1 MKSSLLHVLLLT
13 IILCCCRQGGNQ
25 SKTRLATV
33 KQEVNQFLADIS
45 DSCRVDG
52 FLGWIPFLDSSDGFS
67 WKFIDS
73 TATYDSVVV
82 RLRRT
87 DPAELMKVS
96 WDSVRVESSAE
107 GTATLLTI
115 CTMSLFGAV
124 EERSPMLLNLR
135 AKLRKVEGAWKFHNC
150 EFNERSWT
158 QAGPS
163 VAVADTSR
171 LLAQEI
177 DSLVKATLG
186 HNYSSGGILD
196 VDDRIA
202 NSSYRLYQ
210 EMGLLFEDPHHQLE
224 HSYVVAVHICD
235 SEGDWVPDSGSVA
248 IIRENKLIWHSKFLV
263 RNMEHGLLG
272 GFGDVNGDGTTDILI
287 TTPLDMRGYSEELWI
302 ISPDSSGG
310 RLLSAVDKEGES
322 TIIGASGTFGF
333 TRPKPDG
340 AMVIKADDLEHPNH
354 LFVYTWNGSVFARAN
369 SLRSGVKK

>member
-1 MKSSLLHVLLLT
+1 MKSSLLYALFPA
-13 IILCCCRQGGNQ
+13 IILCCCKQSGNQ
-25 SKTRLATV
+25 PKTGLASV
-33 KQEVNQFLADIS
+33 NQEVIEFLADIS
-45 DSCRVDG
+45 DSCRAEG
-52 FLGWIPFLDSSDGFS
+52 FLGWIPFLDNSDGFS
-67 WKFIDS
+67 WKFMDS
-73 TATYDSVVV
+73 AVTYDSVVG
-82 RLRRT
+82 RFRRT
-87 DPAELMKVS
+87 DPVKPIKVS
-96 WDSVRVESSAE
+96 WDSVRVEPSAE

-115 CTMSLFGAV
+115 CSMSLFGAV
-124 EERSPMLLNLR
+124 EERSPMVLNLR

-150 EFNERSWT
+150 EFNERKWT

-171 LLAQEI
+171 SLAQEI

-210 EMGLLFEDPHHQLE
+210 EMGLLFEDPRHQLE

-263 RNMEHGLLG
+263 RNMEHGLLR
-272 GFGDVNGDGTTDILI
+272 GFGDMKGDGTTDILI
-287 TTPLDMRGYSEELWI
+287 TTPLDMRGYSQELWI

-310 RLLSAVDKEGES
+310 RLLNGVDKEGES
-322 TIIGASGTFGF
+322 IIIGASDTFGF

-340 AMVIKADDLEHPNH
+340 PMVIKSDDLDHPNR
-354 LFVYTWNGSVFARAN
+354 LFVYTWNGSVFAKAN